1 MPAIQNIHKRVA
13 ALAATLFLFM
23 PFCAPAQI
31 STINYKGNVLEVK
44 NAADTIEILDPVT
57 TEVMTVI
64 ENPNP
69 IPLKLNNMNIY
80 AVNEVEQRP
89 SVSSDKIRRYIIQQL
104 SEHFKRDGEYR
115 LMLDNI
121 IISDKGKVVYHNF
134 NGVEKKIAIQTG
146 HSDNG
151 SNSGP
156 SANGIKTARWKETDK
171 NFSITLSTQIEKVL
185 DKAPVYK
192 PATVYN
198 QPVPCLLDTRELQ
211 RPFVVK
217 GGVIQY

>member
-1 MPAIQNIHKRVA
+1 MLMMQNIFEGIAVIA
-13 ALAATLFLFM
+13 ASLFFCM
-23 PFCAPAQI
+23 PVNTNAQI

-44 NAADTIEILDPVT
+44 NTADTIEMLDPVT

-89 SVSSDKIRRYIIQQL
+89 SVSGDKIRRYIIQQL
-104 SEHFKRDGEYR
+104 SSYFKKDGEYR

-121 IISDKGKVVYHNF
+121 IISDKGKIVYYNF
-134 NGVEKKIAIQTG
+134 TGIEENITKRTFQTNKG
-146 HSDNG
+146 ATYSSISMGRTD
-151 SNSGP
+151 
-156 SANGIKTARWKETDK
+156 WKETDK
-171 NFSITLSTQIEKVL
+171 KLSTTLSTQIEEII
-185 DKAPVYK
+185 DKTPVYK

-198 QPVPCLLDTRELQ
+198 QPVPCLLDTKELQ
-211 RPFVVK
+211 RPFFVK